1 MHILLNN
8 EPIKPFSVA
17 ESLSSACVGYGKLE
31 VLDALN
37 MLLASL
43 VVEICE
49 NDERSNLMRRLD
61 KLLRE
66 RVKEIGSREKPKI
79 LLS

>member
-1 MHILLNN
+1 MLKLAEENTWN
-8 EPIKPFSVA
+8 VA
-17 ESLSSACVGYGKLE
+17 ESLSAACVGHSKLD

-37 MLLASL
+37 MMLASL
-43 VVEICE
+43 IVEVCE